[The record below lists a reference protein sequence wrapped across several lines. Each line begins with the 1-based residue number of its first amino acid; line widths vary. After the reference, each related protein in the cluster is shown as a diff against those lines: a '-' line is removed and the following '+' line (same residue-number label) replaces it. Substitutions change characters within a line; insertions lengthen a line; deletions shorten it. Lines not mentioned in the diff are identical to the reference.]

1 MRRVLLAALVLLG
14 LAAPAQAANFPV
26 GTGQNGGLAVDD
38 AGAIYV
44 GWQVN
49 VGDPGDGVQLCV
61 VPPRRTVCASS
72 VTIPFPG
79 SGYNASRVSVLLP
92 APGVVDVIVPRT
104 NVGSDTGATFLAR
117 SIDGGRTFAPAGQI
131 AGTGFGQGVLG
142 PGGRVAL
149 VSGLVLQAGLFSPSG
164 ADAGAKG
171 ASLGAVL
178 DGQFNDIAA
187 SGEEVLA
194 AGSYTG
200 TSHVYR
206 LPAGANPNEPESWQ
220 QTADPAPGGRQPE
233 LAPIPG
239 GFAAML
245 EPSEPQ
251 RSLFVQ
257 RLEAAGWSPPVAVA
271 PAGNNA
277 FELLGNAKG
286 RLTALVTD
294 SPPNRLRY
302 TTSTDGGVLWSSLV
316 TVALY
321 GESSYTVEGGMASNG
336 RGAAVVDYEFAGKSV
351 RVARFSPRTS
361 PVKRRR
367 FGRSRV
373 QVRSVCDGDDL
384 SVVVEAARGF
394 RRVAPG
400 KVLRRAR
407 FGRARGAHRV
417 FRGRYRARYDLSR
430 PRTRIPV
437 RVTPRR
443 GKARTLRLRVRR
455 CSATR

>member
-1 MRRVLLAALVLLG
+1 VVLLG
-14 LAAPAQAANFPV
+14 LAAPAQAASFSV
-26 GTGQNGGLAVDD
+26 GTGQNGGVAVDD
-38 AGAIYV
+38 AGTTYV

-49 VGDPGDGVQLCV
+49 VGDPGDAVQLCV
-61 VPPRRTVCASS
+61 LPPRTTRCASN

-92 APGVVDVIVPRT
+92 APGTVDVIVPRT
-104 NVGSDTGATFLAR
+104 NLGPGAFTFLAR
-117 SIDGGRTFAPAGQI
+117 STDGGRTFAPAVAI
-131 AGTGFGQGVLG
+131 AGDGFEQGVLG

-149 VSGLVLQAGLFSPSG
+149 VSGVVLQAGLFSPAG
-164 ADAGAKG
+164 ADAGKKG
-171 ASLGAVL
+171 SSLGQVL
-178 DGQFNDIAA
+178 DGEFSDIAA

-206 LPAGANPNEPESWQ
+206 LPAGADPNEPESWQ
-220 QTADPAPGGRQPE
+220 QTADPAPGARQPE
-233 LAPIPG
+233 LAGIPG

-245 EPSEPQ
+245 EPSGATE
-251 RSLFVQ
+251 RSLIVQ
-257 RLEAAGWSPPVAVA
+257 RLEGVGWSPPVAVA
-271 PAGNNA
+271 PVGNND
-277 FELLGNAKG
+277 FELLGNARG

-321 GESSYTVEGGMASNG
+321 SEFSNALEGGMASDG
-336 RGAAVVDYEFAGKSV
+336 RGAAVVDYEFAGNSV

-373 QVRSVCDGDDL
+373 QVRSICDRDDL
-384 SVVVEAARGF
+384 SLVVEAARGN
-394 RRVAPG
+394 RRISPG
-400 KVLRRAR
+400 AVLRRAR
-407 FGRARGAHRV
+407 FGHARGARRG
-417 FRGRYRARYDLSR
+417 FRSKFRARYELSR
-430 PRTRIPV
+430 PHVRIPV

-443 GKARTLRLRVRR
+443 GKSRTLRLRVRR

>member
-1 MRRVLLAALVLLG
+1 MRRVLPAALVLLG
-14 LAAPAQAANFPV
+14 LAAPAQAAGFSV
-26 GTGQNGGLAVDD
+26 GPGQNGGVAVDD
-38 AGAIYV
+38 AGTTYV

-49 VGDPGDGVQLCV
+49 VGDPGDAVQLCV
-61 VPPRRTVCASS
+61 LPPRTTRCASN

-92 APGVVDVIVPRT
+92 APGTVDVIVPRT
-104 NVGSDTGATFLAR
+104 NLGDAFTFLAR
-117 SIDGGRTFAPAGQI
+117 STDGGRTFAPAVAI
-131 AGTGFGQGVLG
+131 AGEGFEQGVLG

-149 VSGLVLQAGLFSPSG
+149 VSGLVLQAGLFSPGG
-164 ADAGAKG
+164 ADAGTKG
-171 ASLGAVL
+171 SSLGQVL

-220 QTADPAPGGRQPE
+220 QLADPAPGARQPE
-233 LAPIPG
+233 LAGIPG

-245 EPSEPQ
+245 EPSGATE
-251 RSLFVQ
+251 RSLLVQ
-257 RLEAAGWSPPVAVA
+257 RLEGVGWSPPVAVA
-271 PAGNNA
+271 PVGNND
-277 FELLGNAKG
+277 FELLGNARG

-321 GESSYTVEGGMASNG
+321 GEFTSALEGGMASDG
-336 RGAAVVDYEFAGKSV
+336 RGAAVVDYPFGGKSV

-373 QVRSVCDGDDL
+373 QVRSLCDRDDL
-384 SVVVEAARGF
+384 SLVVEAARGN
-394 RRVAPG
+394 RRIAPG
-400 KVLRRAR
+400 AVLRRAR
-407 FGRARGAHRV
+407 FGHARGTRRG
-417 FRGRYRARYDLSR
+417 FRTRFRARYELSR
-430 PRTRIPV
+430 PRVRIPV

-443 GKARTLRLRVRR
+443 GKSRTLRLPVRR
-455 CSATR
+455 CGATR

>member
-1 MRRVLLAALVLLG
+1 MRRVLPAVLVLLG
-14 LAAPAQAANFPV
+14 LAAPAEAANFSV
-26 GTGQNGGLAVDD
+26 GTGQNGGVAVDD
-38 AGAIYV
+38 GGTTYV

-49 VGDPGDGVQLCV
+49 VGDPGDAVQLCV
-61 VPPRRTVCASS
+61 LPPRSTRCASN

-92 APGVVDVIVPRT
+92 APGTVDVIVPRT
-104 NVGSDTGATFLAR
+104 NLGDAFTFLAR
-117 SIDGGRTFAPAGQI
+117 STDGGRSFAPAVAI
-131 AGTGFGQGVLG
+131 AGEGFEQGVMG

-149 VSGLVLQAGLFSPSG
+149 VSGLVLQAGLFSPGG

-171 ASLGAVL
+171 SSLGQVL

-233 LAPIPG
+233 LAGIPG

-245 EPSEPQ
+245 EPAGSE

-257 RLEAAGWSPPVAVA
+257 RLEGVGWSPPVPVA
-271 PAGNNA
+271 PVGNNA

-286 RLTALVTD
+286 RLTALVTN
-294 SPPNRLRY
+294 SRPSYRLSY

-321 GESSYTVEGGMASNG
+321 GESNYTVEGAMASDG
-336 RGAAVVDYEFAGKSV
+336 RGAAVVDYAFDDKSV
-351 RVARFSPRTS
+351 RVTRFSPRTA

-384 SVVVEAARGF
+384 SLVVEAARGS
-394 RRVAPG
+394 RRVAPSA
-400 KVLRRAR
+400 VLRRAR
-407 FGRARGAHRV
+407 FGRARGAARG
-417 FRGRYRARYDLSR
+417 FRTRFRARYELSR
-430 PRTRIPV
+430 PRVRIPV

-443 GKARTLRLRVRR
+443 GKSRTLRLPVRR
-455 CSATR
+455 CGATR